1 MLQNMKSGIKP
12 KRNNDKLSTNQEL
25 ISVFLGQVVNFAKVV
40 PMNFATKN
48 TKKHPTGMKYLVLHT
63 ELPVLT
69 TKDRIA
75 GNTDISVT

>member
-1 MLQNMKSGIKP
+1 MKP
-12 KRNNDKLSTNQEL
+12 KRNNAKLSTNQEL

-48 TKKHPTGMKYLVLHT
+48 AKKHPTGMKYLVLQT
-63 ELPVLT
+63 EFPVLT

-75 GNTDISVT
+75 GKTDISVT